1 MIDLHSHVLAGLDDG
16 AQEIEGSVEM
26 ALEAAALGITA
37 LAATPHVRD
46 DYPTTVDQMT
56 EGVAHLRK
64 VLLERRIDIEIL
76 PGAEISFDR
85 LHLLDA
91 EDLRPLGLGGSPN
104 HVLVE
109 LPFFGWPLNTA
120 DELRRLRE
128 LGFTAVLAHPER
140 NSSVQDSPHHLA
152 ELVQAGALVQLT
164 AASITGGF
172 GAAAARSSKTLLS
185 AGLAHVI
192 ATDTHRAKGRGT
204 SLAPA
209 LESLRDPALARWLTT
224 DVPAAI
230 VEGSRCPPRPV
241 SHSRWLGKRFGRGGF
256 THRTPILRKPT

>member
-1 MIDLHSHVLAGLDDG
+1 MIDLHSHVLPGLDDG
-16 AQEIEGSVEM
+16 ADEIEGSVDM

-46 DYPTTVDQMT
+46 DYPTTVDQMRDA
-56 EGVAHLRK
+56 VALVRK
-64 VLLERRIDIEIL
+64 VLLERRIDLEIL

-85 LHLLDA
+85 LHLLDT
-91 EDLRPLGLGGSPN
+91 EDLRPFGLGGSPN
-104 HVLVE
+104 YVLVE

-120 DELRRLRE
+120 EELRRLRE
-128 LGFTAVLAHPER
+128 RGFTAVLAHPER
-140 NSSVQDSPHHLA
+140 NSSVQDSPQHLA

-185 AGLAHVI
+185 AGLAHLI

-230 VEGSRCPPRPV
+230 VEGSKIPPRPAT
-241 SHSRWLGKRFGRGGF
+241 RPGWLGKRLGRGVAAS
-256 THRTPILRKPT
+256 RTPILRKPT